1 LFPLKDD
8 IPSSRAP
15 VVNILFITVNIL
27 IFLFEASLGP
37 QLQPFLLTYGLVPA
51 HFQFSHLFTSMF
63 LHGGWAHVL
72 GNMLY
77 LWIFGDNVED
87 RLGHVGYFFFYLICG
102 VAAGYA
108 HVLTNAGS
116 TVPTVGASGAI
127 AGVLGAYLVLY
138 PRARVLTVLPILP
151 LTTTYIPAGFF
162 LGIWF
167 VLQIFSGAMQLG
179 MAQTGGVAFL
189 AHVGG
194 FIAGAIFGLLAR
206 GFTRDPTQA

>member
-15 VVNILFITVNIL
+15 IVNILFIVVNIL
-27 IFLFEASLGP
+27 VFLFELSLGP
-37 QLQPFLLTYGLVPA
+37 QLQSFILTYGLVPA

-63 LHGGWAHVL
+63 LHGGWAHL
-72 GNMLY
+72 FGNMLY

-87 RLGHVGYFFFYLICG
+87 RLGHVGYFFFYMICG

-116 TVPTVGASGAI
+116 MVPTVGASGAI
-127 AGVLGAYLVLY
+127 AGVLGAYLVLF
-138 PRARVLTVLPILP
+138 PQARILTLLPFF
-151 LTTTYIPAGFF
+151 TTIYISAGYF
-162 LGIWF
+162 LGFWF
-167 VLQIFSGAMQLG
+167 VLQILLGALGYG

-194 FIAGAIFGLLAR
+194 FVAGAFFGLLAR
-206 GFTRDPTQA
+206 AFTKEPAQA

>member
-1 LFPLKDD
+1 MFPLKDD
-8 IPSSRAP
+8 IPSTRVP
-15 VVNILFITVNIL
+15 VVNFLFIGANVL
-27 IFLFEASLGP
+27 VFLFELSLGP
-37 QLQPFLLTYGLVPA
+37 RLQSFIMVYGLVPA
-51 HFQFSHLFTSMF
+51 HFAFANLFTSMF
-63 LHGGWAHVL
+63 LHGGWAHL
-72 GNMLY
+72 FGNMLY

-108 HVLTNAGS
+108 HVLANAGS
-116 TVPTVGASGAI
+116 AVPTVGASGAI

-138 PRARVLTVLPILP
+138 PQARVLTVLPIFP
-151 LTTTYIPAGFF
+151 ITTTYIPASFF

-167 VLQIFSGAMQLG
+167 VLQLFSGALQFG
-179 MAQTGGVAFL
+179 IAQTGGVAFL

-206 GFTRDPTQA
+206 AFTRAPAQA

>member
-1 LFPLKDD
+1 MFPIKDD

-15 VVNILFITVNIL
+15 IVNVLFIVVNILV
-27 IFLFEASLGP
+27 FLFEVSLGP
-37 QLQPFLLTYGLVPA
+37 QLQSFIQTYGLVPA

-63 LHGGWAHVL
+63 LHGSWAHVL

-87 RLGHVGYFFFYLICG
+87 RLGHVGYFFFYMICG

-116 TVPTVGASGAI
+116 LVPTVGASGAI
-127 AGVLGAYLVLY
+127 AGVLGAYLVLF
-138 PRARVLTVLPILP
+138 PQARILTLLPFF
-151 LTTTYIPAGFF
+151 TTTYISAGYF
-162 LGIWF
+162 LGFWF
-167 VLQIFSGAMQLG
+167 VLQILLGALNLG

-194 FIAGAIFGLLAR
+194 FVAGAFFGLLAR
-206 GFTRDPTQA
+206 AFIREPAPA